1 MKLGLKDIRKAYEIL
16 KAYDGENPYII
27 ELKNNVYAYKTK
39 SLTDFQAEFILQ
51 NHDKAPRLINKTVK
65 MADWWANQ
73 KKDEWGTDFLPN
85 KLYIG
90 WFIGETESMYVFYA
104 KYRKSIDAQMM
115 FVPKSAV
122 LTDFLLSDW
131 TNVDV
136 DFTPYNDRSGRQLYP
151 HQEDAVKFLITRKK
165 AILAYEMGLGKMEPV
180 SSLLPTPSGYKRMG
194 DIKVGDKVFGS
205 DGKEHNVIGVFPHKN
220 KPIYKVT
227 FTDNSFCRCGMEHLW
242 IVRTSNDV
250 RRNRGWKVKSLEEIV
265 KTGLEWK
272 NSKVHNYKYEIPI
285 TEPINYNAVEHLIHP
300 YILGICIGDGNMCNN
315 GINISIP
322 DFEKE
327 TSVKIKS
334 LLKEGYTL
342 SENRSASCPRYRIV
356 KPHGTIKNEYIREI
370 KRLKLN
376 VHGNYKFI
384 PYEYKIDSI
393 SNRIALLRGLMDSDG
408 AISKTKNHITYN
420 TNSERLA
427 NDVAELVT
435 SLGGIGR
442 VHHYERER
450 NGRRVT
456 EYMVL
461 IQIKF
466 NPFSLKHKADRYN
479 PTFKKYCVRK
489 IKSVEYDGN
498 EDAQCIAVDSE
509 DHSYITSKFHIVTHN
524 TVSAIVAALAGNY
537 KHVCVICPAAIK
549 ENWKSELL
557 NYVDDY
563 DITIVNGS
571 TWDDAR
577 FTILNY
583 DILDNFYTRPTQI
596 IKQSELNVDENGKI
610 VKEVKEKEITARK
623 KSIVAKALKDSQLY
637 QSHFDLFIIDE
648 AHRLSNS
655 SSGRF
660 KIINDLVKRSK
671 PDGIFELTGTM
682 ITNNAKN
689 LYNLLKI
696 IDCRVTNDWR
706 GYMERYCGAKSFY
719 KKGPRAAYSAMYF
732 RQIGK
737 KKWSDLTHSEQVGLY
752 DYLDKHCPKITI
764 PGESTNMEEL
774 QEIIKP
780 YYLRRT
786 MNELDGIPEKTVTC
800 LHYNMNPSQKK
811 SYKKIWD
818 DYQSKQKTKEDKEK
832 AEKYKNLIETSI
844 FRQWL
849 ANEMIPKTAKLA
861 KKLIKE
867 GHKVIIFCAYDNEI
881 EQFRNIFKDI
891 SVYHNG
897 KVKAK
902 DKVAAVKAFQ
912 TDSNIKVFI
921 GNITS
926 AGVGLTLT
934 AADTVIFNN
943 FDFVPANDF
952 QCENR
957 IHRIGQKKPCM
968 IYYQSFNGT
977 YFDRMLEI
985 VHNKSEVIDKIIVTE
1000 NEK

>member
-90 WFIGETESMYVFYA
+90 WFIGETENMYVFYA

-136 DFTPYNDRSGRQLYP
+136 DFTPYNERSGRQLYP

-165 AILAYEMGLGKMEPV
+165 AILAYEMGLGK
-180 SSLLPTPSGYKRMG
+180 T
-194 DIKVGDKVFGS
+194 
-205 DGKEHNVIGVFPHKN
+205 
-220 KPIYKVT
+220 T
-227 FTDNSFCRCGMEHLW
+227 
-242 IVRTSNDV
+242 
-250 RRNRGWKVKSLEEIV
+250 
-265 KTGLEWK
+265 
-272 NSKVHNYKYEIPI
+272 
-285 TEPINYNAVEHLIHP
+285 
-300 YILGICIGDGNMCNN
+300 
-315 GINISIP
+315 
-322 DFEKE
+322 
-327 TSVKIKS
+327 
-334 LLKEGYTL
+334 
-342 SENRSASCPRYRIV
+342 
-356 KPHGTIKNEYIREI
+356 
-370 KRLKLN
+370 
-376 VHGNYKFI
+376 
-384 PYEYKIDSI
+384 
-393 SNRIALLRGLMDSDG
+393 
-408 AISKTKNHITYN
+408 
-420 TNSERLA
+420 
-427 NDVAELVT
+427 
-435 SLGGIGR
+435 
-442 VHHYERER
+442 
-450 NGRRVT
+450 
-456 EYMVL
+456 
-461 IQIKF
+461 
-466 NPFSLKHKADRYN
+466 
-479 PTFKKYCVRK
+479 
-489 IKSVEYDGN
+489 
-498 EDAQCIAVDSE
+498 
-509 DHSYITSKFHIVTHN
+509 
-524 TVSAIVAALAGNY
+524 SAIVAALAGNY

-786 MNELDGIPEKTVTC
+786 MDELDGIPEKKVTC

-849 ANEMIPKTAKLA
+849 ANEMIPKTAKLT

-881 EQFRNIFKDI
+881 EQFRDIFKDI

-912 TDSNIKVFI
+912 TDPNIKVFI